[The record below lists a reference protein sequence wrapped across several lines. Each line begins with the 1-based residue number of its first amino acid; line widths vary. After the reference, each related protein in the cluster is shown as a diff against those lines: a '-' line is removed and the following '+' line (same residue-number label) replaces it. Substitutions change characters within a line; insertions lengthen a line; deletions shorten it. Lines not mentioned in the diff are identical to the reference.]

1 MSNSNIID
9 AIKTA
14 QSEFQELE
22 DLVNQE
28 CSNGISFE
36 ALCDKLGG
44 HNEYFSKKYPDTS
57 YFDLNYKS
65 LLVTIKQEI
74 NNDNIKEAVT
84 VAKNCVYIYPDN
96 ISDTKTYDEMCI
108 LDFENKESLKER
120 FTLLEYQLSEEQK
133 TESSIS
139 YQRKEKIMDELFNYV
154 HEHTTDEQDYYFAL
168 KNIIGLTDYEIAKLN
183 LDVERHLEE
192 TSTLKENEITF
203 EDEIIFQDEMINAYI
218 PLYYIDIFEKFGIVE
233 QENTQY
239 DLYLDYNTKEDT
251 CNLIIIEKN
260 DDMYAKYEYEPYY
273 EEDEMLKEK
282 LNEYC
287 QLTLNKTLKEVVE
300 ELEEEV
306 VQDE

>member
-1 MSNSNIID
+1 MSNSNVMEIISLLKDKQYLEENKIKVSNIID

-139 YQRKEKIMDELFNYV
+139 YQRKEKIMDELKQKDSEKKFSIREYDTFYNNISPYID
-154 HEHTTDEQDYYFAL
+154 DELCYEDSL
-168 KNIIGLTDYEIAKLN
+168 KFRKYLLKSNIIPRLQPEN
-183 LDVERHLEE
+183 L
-192 TSTLKENEITF
+192 
-203 EDEIIFQDEMINAYI
+203 
-218 PLYYIDIFEKFGIVE
+218 YID
-233 QENTQY
+233 
-239 DLYLDYNTKEDT
+239 
-251 CNLIIIEKN
+251 
-260 DDMYAKYEYEPYY
+260 
-273 EEDEMLKEK
+273 
-282 LNEYC
+282 
-287 QLTLNKTLKEVVE
+287 
-300 ELEEEV
+300 
-306 VQDE
+306 